1 MGNFGEFPPKAE
13 DGDRGSEGG
22 LLRRGLRPTVA
33 REHVRGPDVIS
44 TATVKGARE
53 ISAGRSP
60 LAKQVARAVRARRN
74 HVGGVPAN
82 CGSGE
87 LVGAGLDT
95 NRIARK
101 RFNGLESHPYERHP
115 ARNS

>member
-13 DGDRGSEGG
+13 DGDRG
-22 LLRRGLRPTVA
+22 
-33 REHVRGPDVIS
+33 
-44 TATVKGARE
+44 
-53 ISAGRSP
+53 AG
-60 LAKQVARAVRARRN
+60 RN

-87 LVGAGLDT
+87 QVGAGLGI

-101 RFNGLESHPYERHP
+101 RLNGLESHP
-115 ARNS
+115 ALD